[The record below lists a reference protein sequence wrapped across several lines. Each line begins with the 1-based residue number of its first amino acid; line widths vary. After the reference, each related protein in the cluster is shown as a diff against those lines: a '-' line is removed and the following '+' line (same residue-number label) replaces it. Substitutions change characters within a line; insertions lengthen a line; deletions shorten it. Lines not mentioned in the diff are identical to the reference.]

1 MQNSVSVFVYDKVN
15 IINIVVYNKVNIIDI
30 IINIVVYH
38 TVLIDIINIT
48 LITNII
54 IIIIIIVNLLH
65 QRYTEKS
72 PGRIVGDSQCEK
84 LPVEVRADPYIL
96 IYIGCSSFAFF

>member
-1 MQNSVSVFVYDKVN
+1 MKIVN
-15 IINIVVYNKVNIIDI
+15 NPFNK
-30 IINIVVYH
+30 
-38 TVLIDIINIT
+38 VLIDIINIT
-48 LITNII
+48 LITNITI
-54 IIIIIIVNLLH
+54 ISIIIIIIVNLLR

-96 IYIGCSSFAFF
+96 ICIGCSSFAFF

>member
-1 MQNSVSVFVYDKVN
+1 MQNSVSVFVH
-15 IINIVVYNKVNIIDI
+15 NKVNIIDI
-30 IINIVVYH
+30 INN
-38 TVLIDIINIT
+38 NIT

-54 IIIIIIVNLLH
+54 IIMIVNLLH

-84 LPVEVRADPYIL
+84 LPVEVIADPYIL
-96 IYIGCSSFAFF
+96 ICIGCSSFAFF